1 MGAQALGNITAGRQK
16 ASMCD
21 ACHGLDGRSR
31 MPEVPNLSGQGEGY
45 VLSQLQAFKSG
56 ARKNEQMAVIV
67 QALSPQAME
76 DLAAYFSAIEIKL
89 VKVPGE

>member
-1 MGAQALGNITAGRQK
+1 
-16 ASMCD
+16 MCD
-21 ACHGLDGRSR
+21 ACHGLDGKSR

-45 VLSQLQAFKSG
+45 VLEQLRAFKSG
-56 ARKNEQMAVIV
+56 QRKNEQMAVIA